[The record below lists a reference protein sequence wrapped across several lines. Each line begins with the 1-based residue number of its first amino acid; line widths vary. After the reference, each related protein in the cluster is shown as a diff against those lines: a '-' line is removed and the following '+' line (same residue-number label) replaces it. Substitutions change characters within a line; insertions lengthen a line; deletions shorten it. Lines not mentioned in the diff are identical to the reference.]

1 MQRVIDILLSF
12 LGILFLWPL
21 FLCLVIIGYSKFS
34 SPIFSQT
41 RVGKFQKLFTIY
53 KFRTM
58 KLDAPNVP
66 TYIIDMS
73 YITNYGYFLRRTKL
87 DELPQLWN
95 VLKGDMSIVGPRPCL
110 PCQVDLIAAREKLG
124 IYHYM
129 PGITGLAQI
138 LDIEMSSPAYLAE
151 IDFEMIENLSL
162 RKYLIYIIKTLL
174 R

>member
-1 MQRVIDILLSF
+1 
-12 LGILFLWPL
+12 
-21 FLCLVIIGYSKFS
+21 
-34 SPIFSQT
+34 
-41 RVGKFQKLFTIY
+41 
-53 KFRTM
+53 M
-58 KLDAPNVP
+58 KLDAPSVP

-110 PCQVDLIAAREKLG
+110 PCQVDLITAREKLG
-124 IYHYM
+124 VYHYM

-151 IDFEMIENLSL
+151 IDFEMIKNLSL
-162 RKYLIYIIKTLL
+162 RKYFIYVIKTLL